1 MDAHRVLPSAAVPG
15 SRWRVVARAVWPAVA
30 AGSVMLFAL
39 SLPPY
44 YRDVLTLD
52 EFGSFGPPMTP
63 AEVTDAF
70 HRLGISPQLYAGVQV
85 ATMVL
90 FAVAF
95 WTVGALIHRRRPYDR
110 GAWVISLALVTFG
123 ATFPNTLGALA
134 EVHPAVHRTG
144 IVLGQVGFAAFF
156 LLFYL
161 FPDGRFVPRWTRWV
175 AVLLV
180 AELIIAEN
188 FPDSALNAPPI
199 WVTVPMLTVLLGL
212 AGALLSF
219 LVLGN
224 LPELV
229 PALGQPGVTAVLYES
244 VGVVVLVLAFL
255 LVPATIGI
263 AILRYR
269 LFDIDLIISRTLL
282 FGALTAA
289 VVGIYVLVVG
299 GIGAL
304 LAGRGTT
311 LLSLLAT
318 GLVAAL
324 VIPLRTRLQRGVNG
338 LVYGDRDDPYALLTR
353 LGTRLE
359 TSIEQDGVLPAIVDT
374 VGSALKLPY
383 VAIETAGQFVGR
395 TTFAAHE
402 EGNAHSSWTARG
414 GRILIQ
420 CDEDFSPTASGP
432 IEASWGYPRF
442 FDISDPADP
451 VQLSTFELPSTRATP
466 GPGFFTVHDPK
477 VRGNLAYL
485 SWYAEGV
492 VILDITNPAE
502 PRKAAQFVPE
512 PAADPRGFFFP
523 GEKFANV
530 WGVFIER
537 DYVIASD
544 INSGLWVF
552 KLDRR

>member
-1 MDAHRVLPSAAVPG
+1 
-15 SRWRVVARAVWPAVA
+15 
-30 AGSVMLFAL
+30 
-39 SLPPY
+39 
-44 YRDVLTLD
+44 
-52 EFGSFGPPMTP
+52 
-63 AEVTDAF
+63 
-70 HRLGISPQLYAGVQV
+70 
-85 ATMVL
+85 MVL

-134 EVHPAVHRTG
+134 EVHPAVHSVGT
-144 IVLGQVGFAAFF
+144 VLGQVGFAAFF

-188 FPDSALNAPPI
+188 FTDSALNSPPA
-199 WVTVPMLTVLLGL
+199 WVAVPMLTVLLGSLLVAPVIRYRRASRVQRQQLKWVLLGL
-212 AGALLSF
+212 AGALFSF